1 MFNRHPP
8 SPWVGILILAAVLAG
23 CGKPAADTG
32 LPVVG
37 FVQLLEDAQLDAGRA
52 GFLQALT
59 DSGLVAG
66 RDYVLDYRCAQGDQA
81 LLPAI
86 MQGFLDKR
94 VALIA
99 TSTTPCMLAAAH
111 ATAGLSDPPPVVC
124 TIASPPDRVG
134 LRAVPA
140 NLTGW
145 YEPVEMDAFIAVI
158 RDALGPAVHTL
169 GLLTCPGE
177 PNAALAAD
185 GLAAACADAGI
196 TLVRMPVNSVNDL
209 TDAANALAT
218 QNVQA
223 FLAAAD
229 NTVYSGMPVL
239 ARIAAEKKIPVFT
252 SEANMAQHGAAVG
265 WGLDYADWGYQSG
278 AVAAQ
283 LLRGTPLRDLPLR
296 PCRRYQV
303 YVNQQVCYTQ
313 GLTPTT
319 ALLYRATKLL

>member
-1 MFNRHPP
+1 MLRA
-8 SPWVGILILAAVLAG
+8 LCLTLMLAAALAG
-23 CGKPAADTG
+23 CGKPATDAG

-66 RDYVLDYRCAQGDQA
+66 RDYVLDYRCAQGDQS

-86 MQGFLDKR
+86 MQGFLDRK
-94 VALIA
+94 VTLIA
-99 TSTTPCMLAAAH
+99 TSTTPCMLAAAR
-111 ATAGLSDPPPVVC
+111 ATAGLPDPPPVVC
-124 TIASPPDRVG
+124 TIVSPPDRVG

-140 NLTGW
+140 TLTGW
-145 YEPVEMDAFIAVI
+145 YEPVEMAEFVAVI
-158 RDALGPAVHTL
+158 RDALGASVRTL

-185 GLAAACADAGI
+185 GLAAACDSAGI

-209 TDAANALAT
+209 ADAASALAA
-218 QNVQA
+218 QDVQA

-229 NTVYSGMPVL
+229 NTVYSGLPVL
-239 ARIAAEKKIPVFT
+239 ARIAAEKQIPVFT

-303 YVNQQVCYTQ
+303 YVNREACARQ
-313 GLTPTT
+313 GLIPAT
-319 ALLYRATKLL
+319 ALLQRATKLL

>member
-1 MFNRHPP
+1 MRSLFALLL
-8 SPWVGILILAAVLAG
+8 VGAALAG
-23 CGKPAADTG
+23 CGNPAADAG

-86 MQGFLDKR
+86 MQGFLDRR

-134 LRAVPA
+134 LRTVPA
-140 NLTGW
+140 SLTGW
-145 YEPVEMDAFIAVI
+145 YEPVEMAEFVAVI
-158 RDALGPAVHTL
+158 RLALNVPVHKL

-196 TLVRMPVNSVNDL
+196 TLVRLPVNSVNDL
-209 TDAANALAT
+209 TDAATALAA
-218 QNVQA
+218 QDVQA
-223 FLAAAD
+223 FVAAAD
-229 NTVYSGMPVL
+229 NVVYNGLPVL
-239 ARIAAEKKIPVFT
+239 ARIATEKKIPVFT

-278 AVAAQ
+278 TVAAQ

-296 PCRRYQV
+296 PCRRYRV
-303 YVNQQVCYTQ
+303 YVNRQACAQQ
-313 GLTPTT
+313 GLTVSDV
-319 ALLYRATKLL
+319 LQQRATTLL